1 LDHVNRLPAV
11 LLHLDLLL
19 WRATQRAGSVG
30 LRPQPLNRCRHL
42 ILIRRNRRPDGG
54 IIVNVLRHHLHY
66 VGKPGQGNECRVETL
81 LLGSGGQLRECLVT
95 VLRQPIIEIQNLLR
109 ISGGGSDLGQKR
121 IGVESDRSQQLIEL
135 LRRRRWR
142 TLRLKIRS
150 KTLKKEKA
158 DEQKD

>member
-1 LDHVNRLPAV
+1 LDHVDGLTGV

-19 WRATQRAGSVG
+19 RGAAQGARCVG
-30 LRPQPLNRCRHL
+30 LRPQPLDRRRDL
-42 ILIRRNRRPDGG
+42 ILIRSNRRPDGG

-66 VGKPGQGNECRVETL
+66 IGKPGQGDECRVEAL
-81 LLGSGGQLRECLVT
+81 LLGSSGQLRECLVT

-121 IGVESDRSQQLIEL
+121 IGVESDWSQQLIQL
-135 LRRRRWR
+135 LRCGWWR